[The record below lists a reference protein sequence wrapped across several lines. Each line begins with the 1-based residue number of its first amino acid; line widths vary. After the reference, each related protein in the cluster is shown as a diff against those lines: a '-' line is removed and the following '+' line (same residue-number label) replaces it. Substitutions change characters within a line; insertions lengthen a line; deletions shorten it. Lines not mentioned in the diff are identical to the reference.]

1 MVTSTLAAYLTE
13 LRYED
18 LPADVIARTKTLV
31 RDALGIALYTSHG
44 TPWGR
49 MVSDYAQQETE
60 QGVSTIIGT
69 AAKSTASSTALAN
82 GTMILGFELEDTT
95 PHAHSHIGPPTIAA
109 ALAVGEK
116 IGSSGKEVLTAIV
129 AGYEAMGRIGRAI
142 SATMIQSGFHPT
154 ANLGA
159 FGAAT
164 AAAKLLRVNAEG
176 MLNALGLAS
185 VQGGGTMQS
194 LNEGAMAR
202 RLYGGRPAQ
211 SGVVA
216 AELACR
222 GFTGPHEALEGLQGF
237 GVVYAGEN
245 VDWQETTADFGQRFE
260 VMHTTF
266 KPHASC
272 QVFHA
277 AIDAMTTLRTHHDLS
292 PQDVEEIVGEIR
304 FVSPAHTNPTPQ
316 TVMAAQYSLPY
327 CLSAALH
334 HGHVG
339 PDEFTDAMLT
349 DASILEMA
357 SRVRAEYPPDWEQL
371 DVFPGRVSVR
381 MKDGRLHRH
390 MVPYPKGDPQNPLT
404 TSELDEKFARLA
416 GSILSDAQLAHLS
429 STCDQLETL
438 PDLTPLTRQLA
449 VSSSG

>member
-1 MVTSTLAAYLTE
+1 MVTSTLASYLTD

-18 LPADVIARTKTLV
+18 LPADVIAQTKTLV
-31 RDALGIALYTSHG
+31 RDGLGIALYTSHG

-49 MVSDYAQQETE
+49 MISDYALQETE
-60 QGVSTIIGT
+60 QGVSTVIGT
-69 AAKSTASSTALAN
+69 AAKSTASAAALAN

-116 IGSSGKEVLTAIV
+116 IGASGKDLLTAIV
-129 AGYEAMGRIGRAI
+129 VGYEAMGRIGRAI
-142 SATMIQSGFHPT
+142 SATMIRTGFHPT

-159 FGAAT
+159 FGATA
-164 AAAKLLRVNAEG
+164 AAAKLLGVDATG

-216 AELACR
+216 AELASR

-237 GVVYAGEN
+237 GVVYTGED
-245 VDWQETTADFGQRFE
+245 VDWTDTTAALGERFE
-260 VMHTTF
+260 VMQTTF

-277 AIDAMTTLRTHHDLS
+277 AIDAMTTLRTQHDIA
-292 PQDVEEIVGEIR
+292 PQNVEEIVGEIR
-304 FVSPAHTNPTPQ
+304 FVSPAHTNPVPQ

-349 DASILEMA
+349 DASVLDMA
-357 SRVRAEYPPDWEQL
+357 SRVRAAYPSDWEQL
-371 DVFPGRVSVR
+371 EVFPGRVSVR
-381 MKDGRLHRH
+381 MKDGQTHQH

-404 TSELDEKFARLA
+404 ASELNEKFARLA
-416 GSILSDAQLAHLS
+416 GSLLTDTQLSQLS
-429 STCDQLETL
+429 STCDQLEAL
-438 PDLTPLTRQLA
+438 ADLTVLTRQLT
-449 VSSSG
+449 VGS